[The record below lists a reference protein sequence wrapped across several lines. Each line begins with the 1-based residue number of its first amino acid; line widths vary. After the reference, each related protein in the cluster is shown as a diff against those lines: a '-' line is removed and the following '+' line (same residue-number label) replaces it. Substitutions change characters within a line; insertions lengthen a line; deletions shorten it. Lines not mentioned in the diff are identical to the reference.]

1 MIEKKDYK
9 PAIANFVGFL
19 ILLAIAFFVPM
30 LVFIKVI
37 VGVLAGALLYSSILW
52 FRSPTVILHS
62 DPSLWQI
69 TDVPNH
75 DDKFK

>member
-9 PAIANFVGFL
+9 PAIVNFVGFL

-30 LVFIKVI
+30 LVFIKI
-37 VGVLAGALLYSSILW
+37 LVGVCAGALLYASIHW
-52 FRSPTVILHS
+52 FRFPTVILHS

-69 TDVPNH
+69 TDIPDH